1 MDRKRRRKIMDLSD
15 YKKIITFAIQAEID
29 ARDFYRAASEKV
41 AESHLKKLFSDLAQ
55 EEEKHEKILQGLFSH
70 NKLGSFFKETRDYR
84 VSETVKKPVVSN
96 SMKPADAIA
105 LAMKNEEEAM
115 TLYIWLAEGCDDLD
129 QKRVFEDLAA
139 MERDHKFKME
149 ETFVGIAFPEA
160 W

>member
-1 MDRKRRRKIMDLSD
+1 MDLSE
-15 YKKIITFAIQAEID
+15 YKKIINFAIQAEID

-41 AESHLKKLFSDLAQ
+41 QESHLKKMFSDLAK
-55 EEEKHEKILQGLFSH
+55 EEEKHEKILQGVFSH
-70 NKLGSFFKETRDYR
+70 NKIGAFFKETRDYH
-84 VSETVKKPVVSN
+84 VSETIQKPVVSN
-96 SMKPADAIA
+96 TMKPADAIA

-115 TLYIWLAEGCDDLD
+115 ALYMWLAEGCDDAD

-149 ETFVGIAFPEA
+149 ETFVGIAFPEV